1 MKKLLLLVLCTQLQ
15 AYDFDLDQSFNFK
28 QIEED
33 RQRIEASG
41 YSWDF
46 NMQEPSHK
54 YFVVINALDV
64 ATTVYAI
71 ENRNTLMEDNPFLP
85 KDPTL
90 EELLLHKAV
99 TSYALNHVGLFN
111 NHPDE
116 KWAITTMNVLV
127 TIAVLSN
134 IHMINT
140 ND

>member
-1 MKKLLLLVLCTQLQ
+1 M
-15 AYDFDLDQSFNFK
+15 
-28 QIEED
+28 EED

-41 YSWDF
+41 YNWNF
-46 NMQEPSHK
+46 NIQEPSHK

-71 ENRNTLMEDNPFLP
+71 ENRNTLMEGNPFLS

-99 TSYALNHVGLFN
+99 VSYGLNHVGLFN

-116 KWAITTMNVLV
+116 KWAINTMNVLV

-134 IHMINT
+134 IHLINT

>member
-15 AYDFDLDQSFNFK
+15 AYDFDFK

-41 YSWDF
+41 YTWDF
-46 NMQEPSHK
+46 NIQEPRHK

-64 ATTVYAI
+64 ATTMYAI
-71 ENRNTLMEDNPFLP
+71 ENRNTLIEGNAFLP
-85 KDPTL
+85 EDPEL

-99 TSYALNHVGLFN
+99 TSYALNYTGLFSTYQ
-111 NHPDE
+111 DDT
-116 KWAITTMNVLV
+116 WALTATNVLI
-127 TIAVLSN
+127 TMAVLSN
-134 IHMINT
+134 LHMINT

>member
-15 AYDFDLDQSFNFK
+15 AYDFDFK

-41 YSWDF
+41 YTWDF
-46 NMQEPSHK
+46 NIQEPRHK

-64 ATTVYAI
+64 ATTMYAI
-71 ENRNTLMEDNPFLP
+71 ENRNNLIEGNSFLP
-85 KDPTL
+85 EDPEL

-99 TSYALNHVGLFN
+99 VSYALNHVGLFN
-111 NHPDE
+111 TYPDD
-116 KWAITTMNVLV
+116 KWALTATNVLI
-127 TIAVLSN
+127 TMAVLSN
-134 IHMINT
+134 LHMITT